1 MNCPR
6 CGIVLKIAD
15 RQGVEVDFCP
25 TCRGIWLDRGELDK
39 IIERSMRVSGYA
51 KPTRYD
57 DDDYYGDGYDTSPA
71 KRKRGKT
78 YDDDDYYAPHHHP
91 KHKNVN
97 VMTMTINIIGRT
109 RNAIRST
116 NAATKRKA
124 LSKSCSTSSTKPSQ
138 AG

>member
-25 TCRGIWLDRGELDK
+25 ACRGIWLDRGELDK

-91 KHKNVN
+91 KHKK
-97 VMTMTINIIGRT
+97 RQ
-109 RNAIRST
+109 RYDDDDKYYRSYK
-116 NAATKRKA
+116 KRDKKHERRDKK
-124 LSKSCSTSSTKPSQ
+124 KSLIKELLDIFD
-138 AG
+138 